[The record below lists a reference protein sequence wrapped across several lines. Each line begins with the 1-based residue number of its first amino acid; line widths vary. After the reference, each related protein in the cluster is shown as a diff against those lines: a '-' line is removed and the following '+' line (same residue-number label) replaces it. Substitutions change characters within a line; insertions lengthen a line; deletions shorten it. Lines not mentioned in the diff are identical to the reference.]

1 MTHKNTFADLE
12 KRARRLVKQ
21 ESRIP
26 TIDWEKEAHAVKTQ
40 ARRDYACGF
49 LTFEQMCRVVHI
61 VTVEDD
67 LG

>member
-1 MTHKNTFADLE
+1 MNTYQTLM
-12 KRARRLVKQ
+12 KRATTVAKRWDRLAA
-21 ESRIP
+21 
-26 TIDWEKEAHAVKTQ
+26 IDREREATSIKTQ